1 MRPKDEHADPMMGSR
16 LAFARALHAN
26 RSILAEA
33 VGERLSHEPGRGA
46 TLIVRT
52 LVAAMA
58 KAVETADPQ
67 VIVHWAH
74 MARGAHG
81 RSDVSEAIV
90 AVCNAA
96 IEVSRHHEDAGMLL
110 CLVEIIKVRAQ
121 EALTLRSGDP
131 VAKED
136 RAAIEAVLA
145 MLRAR
150 DEATCVHARATG
162 MWCRR
167 LAETLGLS
175 ASMTDR
181 IAVAGALHDIGKIAT
196 PDEILLK
203 AGTLDEAEW
212 ATMRQHAVFG
222 AEILADIP
230 SLAQYAPIVRS
241 HHERVDGTG
250 YPDGLAGEAILFEAR
265 VIAVADAFH
274 AMISDRPYR
283 AAQSFGNALAVLR
296 EGSGTQWDAEVV
308 AAMVTT
314 AAAAR
319 NRSSD
324 ASIASPAMRTQS
336 RASAIPLTG

>member
-1 MRPKDEHADPMMGSR
+1 MRTTDERTDPMMGSR
-16 LAFARALHAN
+16 LAFARALYAN
-26 RSILAEA
+26 RSILADA
-33 VGERLSHEPGRGA
+33 VGERLTHEPGRGA
-46 TLIVRT
+46 ALIVRT

-74 MARGAHG
+74 MARGAHC

-96 IEVSRHHEDAGMLL
+96 IELSRLHEDAGTLL

-136 RAAIEAVLA
+136 RATIEAVLA

-150 DEATCVHARATG
+150 DEATCVHSRATG

-175 ASMTDR
+175 GSMTDR
-181 IAVAGALHDIGKIAT
+181 IVLAGVLHDIGKIAT
-196 PDEILLK
+196 PDDILLK
-203 AGTLDEAEW
+203 AGPLDAAEW
-212 ATMRQHAVFG
+212 ATMKQHAVFG

-230 SLAQYAPIVRS
+230 SLAQYAAIVRS
-241 HHERVDGTG
+241 HHERVDGAG

-283 AAQSFGNALAVLR
+283 AARSFGTALAVLR
-296 EGSGTQWDAEVV
+296 EGSGTQWDSEVV
-308 AAMVTT
+308 AAMVST

-319 NRSSD
+319 SRSAD
-324 ASIASPAMRTQS
+324 ASITPAP
-336 RASAIPLTG
+336 AAAEIPAFVVPLTG

>member
-1 MRPKDEHADPMMGSR
+1 MTGSR
-16 LAFARALHAN
+16 LAFARALHTN
-26 RSILAEA
+26 RSILADA
-33 VGERLSHEPGRGA
+33 VGERLTHAAGSGA

-74 MARGAHG
+74 MARGAHCQ
-81 RSDVSEAIV
+81 SDVSEAIT

-96 IEVSRHHEDAGMLL
+96 IELSRRHDDAGTLL
-110 CLVEIIKVRAQ
+110 CLIEIIKVKAQ
-121 EALTLRSGDP
+121 EALALRGGDP
-131 VAKED
+131 IAKED
-136 RAAIEAVLA
+136 RATIEAVLA

-150 DEATCVHARATG
+150 DEATCVHSRATG

-175 ASMTDR
+175 GSATDR
-181 IAVAGALHDIGKIAT
+181 IVLAGVLHDVGKIAT

-203 AGTLDEAEW
+203 EGPLDHAEW

-250 YPDGLAGEAILFEAR
+250 YPDGLAGDAILFEAR

-283 AAQSFGNALAVLR
+283 AARSFGSAIAVLR

-308 AAMVTT
+308 AAMVST

-324 ASIASPAMRTQS
+324 ASIAPAPAVAESAES
-336 RASAIPLTG
+336 RVPLTG

>member
-1 MRPKDEHADPMMGSR
+1 MRHKDEHDDPMMGSR

-26 RSILAEA
+26 RSMLADA
-33 VGERLSHEPGRGA
+33 VGERLTHEPGRGA
-46 TLIVRT
+46 ALIVRT
-52 LVAAMA
+52 LITTMA

-74 MARGAHG
+74 MARGAHC
-81 RSDVSEAIV
+81 RSDVSEAIA

-96 IEVSRHHEDAGMLL
+96 IELSRQQDDAGMLL
-110 CLVEIIKVRAQ
+110 CLIEIIKVKAQ

-136 RAAIEAVLA
+136 RTTIEAVLA

-150 DEATCVHARATG
+150 DEATCVHSRATG

-175 ASMTDR
+175 GSMTDR
-181 IAVAGALHDIGKIAT
+181 IVLAGVLHDVGKIAT

-203 AGTLDEAEW
+203 TGPLDAEEW
-212 ATMRQHAVFG
+212 AIMRQHAVFG
-222 AEILADIP
+222 ADILADIP

-241 HHERVDGTG
+241 HHERIDGTG
-250 YPDGLAGEAILFEAR
+250 YPDGLVGEAILFEAR

-283 AAQSFGNALAVLR
+283 AALSFGTALAALR
-296 EGSGTQWDAEVV
+296 EGSGTQWDPEIV

-314 AAAAR
+314 AATAR
-319 NRSSD
+319 NRSAD
-324 ASIASPAMRTQS
+324 AGIAPAA
-336 RASAIPLTG
+336 ASVPRSVSAARLTG

>member
-1 MRPKDEHADPMMGSR
+1 MRHTDEHDDPTMGSR
-16 LAFARALHAN
+16 LAFSRTLHEN
-26 RSILAEA
+26 RSMLADA
-33 VGERLSHEPGRGA
+33 VGERLTHEAGRGTA
-46 TLIVRT
+46 LIVRT
-52 LVAAMA
+52 LITAMA
-58 KAVETADPQ
+58 KALETADPQ
-67 VIVHWAH
+67 LIVHWAH
-74 MARGAHG
+74 MARGAHCRG
-81 RSDVSEAIV
+81 DVSEAIV

-96 IEVSRHHEDAGMLL
+96 TELSRQQDDAGMLL
-110 CLVEIIKVRAQ
+110 CLIEIIKVKAQ

-136 RAAIEAVLA
+136 RATIEAVLA

-150 DEATCVHARATG
+150 DEATCVHSRATG

-175 ASMTDR
+175 GSMTDR
-181 IAVAGALHDIGKIAT
+181 IVLAGVLHDVGKIAT

-203 AGTLDEAEW
+203 TGPLDAEEW
-212 ATMRQHAVFG
+212 AIMRQHAVFG
-222 AEILADIP
+222 ADILADIP

-241 HHERVDGTG
+241 HHERFDGTG

-283 AAQSFGNALAVLR
+283 AALSFGTALAVLR
-296 EGSGTQWDAEVV
+296 EGSGTQWDSEVV

-314 AAAAR
+314 AATAR
-319 NRSSD
+319 NRSAD
-324 ASIASPAMRTQS
+324 ASIAPPAATDEIA
-336 RASAIPLTG
+336 ASAIPLTG

>member
-1 MRPKDEHADPMMGSR
+1 MSRTDDHTDPMMGSR

-33 VGERLSHEPGRGA
+33 VGERLTHEPGRGA
-46 TLIVRT
+46 SLIVRT

-74 MARGAHG
+74 MARGAHC
-81 RSDVSEAIV
+81 RSDVSDAIV

-96 IEVSRHHEDAGMLL
+96 NELSRRQEDAGMLL
-110 CLVEIIKVRAQ
+110 CLIEIIKVKAQ
-121 EALTLRSGDP
+121 EALTLRSGEP
-131 VAKED
+131 AGKED
-136 RAAIEAVLA
+136 RVTIEAVLA

-150 DEATCVHARATG
+150 DEATCVHSRATG

-167 LAETLGLS
+167 LAETMGLS
-175 ASMTDR
+175 GTMTDR
-181 IAVAGALHDIGKIAT
+181 IVLAGVLHDVGKIAT

-203 AGTLDEAEW
+203 PGPLDAAEW

-241 HHERVDGTG
+241 HHERYDGTG
-250 YPDGLAGEAILFEAR
+250 YPDHLAGESILFEAR

-283 AAQSFGNALAVLR
+283 AALSFGSALTVLR
-296 EGSGTQWDAEVV
+296 EGSGTQWDAEIV
-308 AAMVTT
+308 AAMVT
-314 AAAAR
+314 AAASAR
-319 NRSSD
+319 NRSAD
-324 ASIASPAMRTQS
+324 ASIEPVAAQVETAS
-336 RASAIPLTG
+336 SAVPLTG

>member
-1 MRPKDEHADPMMGSR
+1 MHPTDEHTDPMMGSR
-16 LAFARALHAN
+16 LAFARALYAN
-26 RSILAEA
+26 RSILADA
-33 VGERLSHEPGRGA
+33 VGERLTHEPGRGA
-46 TLIVRT
+46 ALIVRT
-52 LVAAMA
+52 LVAAMT

-67 VIVHWAH
+67 VIVHWAQ
-74 MARGAHG
+74 MARGAHC

-96 IEVSRHHEDAGMLL
+96 IELSRLQEDAGMLL
-110 CLVEIIKVRAQ
+110 CLVEIIKVKAQ

-136 RAAIEAVLA
+136 RATIEAVLA

-150 DEATCVHARATG
+150 DEATCVHSRATG

-167 LAETLGLS
+167 LAETMGLS
-175 ASMTDR
+175 GSLTDR
-181 IAVAGALHDIGKIAT
+181 IVLAGVLHDVGKIAT

-203 AGTLDEAEW
+203 AGPLDADEW
-212 ATMRQHAVFG
+212 AIMRQHAVFG

-250 YPDGLAGEAILFEAR
+250 YPDGLAGEGILFEAR

-283 AAQSFGNALAVLR
+283 TARSFGTALAVLR
-296 EGSGTQWDAEVV
+296 EGSGTQWDPEVV
-308 AAMVTT
+308 AAMVAT
-314 AAAAR
+314 AATAR
-319 NRSSD
+319 NRSTD
-324 ASIASPAMRTQS
+324 ASITPAT
-336 RASAIPLTG
+336 ATDEIPVSAITLTG

>member
-1 MRPKDEHADPMMGSR
+1 MFPTDEHTDPMMGSR

-26 RSILAEA
+26 RAILAEA
-33 VGERLSHEPGRGA
+33 VGERLTHEPGRGA
-46 TLIVRT
+46 ALIVRT

-74 MARGAHG
+74 MARGAHC

-96 IEVSRHHEDAGMLL
+96 IELSRRHDDAGMLL
-110 CLVEIIKVRAQ
+110 CLVEIIKTKAQ
-121 EALTLRSGDP
+121 EALSLRNGDP
-131 VAKED
+131 SPKED
-136 RAAIEAVLA
+136 RVTIEAVLA

-150 DEATCVHARATG
+150 DEATCVHSRATG

-167 LAETLGLS
+167 LTQAMGLS
-175 ASMTDR
+175 AAMTDR
-181 IAVAGALHDIGKIAT
+181 IVVAGVLHDVGKIAT

-203 AGTLDEAEW
+203 PGPLDAAEW

-250 YPDGLAGEAILFEAR
+250 YPDRLAGDAILFEAR

-283 AAQSFGNALAVLR
+283 AALSFGSALAVLR
-296 EGSGTQWDAEVV
+296 DGSGTQWDAEIV
-308 AAMVTT
+308 AAMVT
-314 AAAAR
+314 AAASVR
-319 NRSSD
+319 NRSAD
-324 ASIASPAMRTQS
+324 ASITPATAQPHTLS
-336 RASAIPLTG
+336 SAVPLTG

>member
-1 MRPKDEHADPMMGSR
+1 MMGSR

-33 VGERLSHEPGRGA
+33 VGERLTHEPGRGA
-46 TLIVRT
+46 SLIVRT

-74 MARGAHG
+74 MARGAHC

-96 IEVSRHHEDAGMLL
+96 NELSRREEDAGMLL
-110 CLVEIIKVRAQ
+110 CLIEIIKVKAQ
-121 EALTLRSGDP
+121 EALALRSGDP
-131 VAKED
+131 AGKED
-136 RAAIEAVLA
+136 RVTIEAVLA

-150 DEATCVHARATG
+150 DEATCVHSRATG

-167 LAETLGLS
+167 LAETMGLS
-175 ASMTDR
+175 GALTDR
-181 IAVAGALHDIGKIAT
+181 IVLAGVLHDVGKIAT

-203 AGTLDEAEW
+203 PGPLDAAEW

-241 HHERVDGTG
+241 HHERYDGTG
-250 YPDGLAGEAILFEAR
+250 YPDRLAGESILFEAR

-283 AAQSFGNALAVLR
+283 AALSFGSALAVLR
-296 EGSGTQWDAEVV
+296 EGSGTQWDAEIV
-308 AAMVTT
+308 AAMVT
-314 AAAAR
+314 AAASAR
-319 NRSSD
+319 NRSAD
-324 ASIASPAMRTQS
+324 ASIEPAAAQTEPAS
-336 RASAIPLTG
+336 SAVPLTG